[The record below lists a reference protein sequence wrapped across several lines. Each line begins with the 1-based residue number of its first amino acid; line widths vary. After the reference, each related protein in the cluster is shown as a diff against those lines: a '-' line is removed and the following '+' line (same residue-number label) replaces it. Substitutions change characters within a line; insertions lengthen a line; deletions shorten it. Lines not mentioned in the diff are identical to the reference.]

1 MTSQKETNF
10 DKVCTFNKVFGLP
23 HNDNLQKNVFTENP
37 KLVKLRLDLITE
49 EVKELEEAIQNHDM
63 KEVIDALSDILYVVY
78 GAGSSFG
85 IDLNKSFDIVHDSN
99 MSKSCETE
107 EQAIE
112 TVEQYKNLYEVGDSP
127 YDTPSYRFDE
137 TSGLYLIFNES
148 TGKILKNKDY
158 KEADFTEMLK

>member
-1 MTSQKETNF
+1 MSSSQTNF

-23 HNDNLQKNVFTENP
+23 HYEQLQKNVFIENP

-49 EVKELEEAIQNHDM
+49 EVKELQEAIENHDM
-63 KEVIDALSDILYVVY
+63 KETIDALADILYVVY

-85 IDLNKSFDIVHDSN
+85 VDLNKAFDIVHDSN

-107 EQAIE
+107 DQAKAS
-112 TVEQYKNLYEVGDSP
+112 VEQYKKQYEAGKSP
-127 YDTPSYRFDE
+127 YDIPAYRYNE
-137 TSGLYLIFNES
+137 EEGYYVVYNES

-158 KEADFTEMLK
+158 KLANFDEML